1 VLFAIDNSYLSG
13 MAKLKAMK
21 KDADI
26 PINNRDFL
34 TNWYKNRVIPD
45 DYIQAG
51 YEKDK
56 PSILEKMKTL
66 PSTQMVE
73 NIDTIGNSG
82 ADKYVTGQYQPK
94 SNLILMKK
102 GAPSW
107 TETHE
112 LNHAI
117 NDVDSYMRTVHK
129 DIIDN
134 EIIPKEEAK
143 GIYKNKYEYFTNPD
157 EVHSRVMVLRQA
169 AGIKPN
175 QTVTPEY
182 LDNFIKN
189 YKGDNSNINDL
200 LNLSKGKEGLLNM
213 LNFMAVNKPNN
224 NLIQA

>member
-1 VLFAIDNSYLSG
+1 
-13 MAKLKAMK
+13 MAKLQIMK
-21 KDADI
+21 KGDN
-26 PINNRDFL
+26 PPVNNREFL
-34 TNWYKNRVIPD
+34 TNWYQNRVIPD
-45 DYIQAG
+45 NEIQKLYA
-51 YEKDK
+51 EDK
-56 PSILEKMKTL
+56 PSLLEKMKNF
-66 PSTQMVE
+66 PSTEIVK
-73 NIDTIGNSG
+73 NIYTKGNSG
-82 ADKYVTGQYQPK
+82 ANSKDVTGQYMP
-94 SNLILMKK
+94 STNLILMKK
-102 GAPSW
+102 NAPSW

-129 DIIDN
+129 DIINN
-134 EIIPKEEAK
+134 EIIPKDEAK
-143 GIYKNKYEYFTNPD
+143 GVYKNKYEYFTNPD
-157 EVHSRVMVLRQA
+157 EVHSRIMVLRQA